1 MPVMD
6 DRRLNEDSASVESSF
21 SHPTKENEMEH
32 FASELTDNQG
42 FRRALM
48 LLVLEIHEHE

>member
-1 MPVMD
+1 
-6 DRRLNEDSASVESSF
+6 
-21 SHPTKENEMEH
+21 MEH